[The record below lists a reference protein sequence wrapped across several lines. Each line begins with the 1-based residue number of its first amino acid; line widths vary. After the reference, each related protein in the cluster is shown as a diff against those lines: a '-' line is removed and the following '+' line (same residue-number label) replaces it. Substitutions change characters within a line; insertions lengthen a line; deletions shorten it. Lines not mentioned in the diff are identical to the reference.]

1 MATQVLQVL
10 HQGLQFLTNQKVT
23 ATTVYLLLYVIDSY
37 IIYTCT
43 YPHKIHS
50 LGQEQR
56 KKDKGEKW
64 LDTET
69 VISASQ

>member
-43 YPHKIHS
+43 YQQKVHS

-56 KKDKGEKW
+56 KKR
-64 LDTET
+64 
-69 VISASQ
+69 